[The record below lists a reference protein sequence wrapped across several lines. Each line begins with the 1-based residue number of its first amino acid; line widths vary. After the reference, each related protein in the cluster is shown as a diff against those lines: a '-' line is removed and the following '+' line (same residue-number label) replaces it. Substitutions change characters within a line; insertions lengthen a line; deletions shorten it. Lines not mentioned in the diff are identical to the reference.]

1 MAEDRRE
8 VPVQRPNW
16 GLGALQ
22 PVQRPNWG
30 FGALHL
36 QLVRLSQRASSD
48 LAIELVMLRHEI
60 ALLRRQVARPC
71 GDRAC
76 HPGAL
81 NWALQETCPDQ
92 GNWNQDG

>member
-1 MAEDRRE
+1 MMAEDRRE

-16 GLGALQ
+16 G
-22 PVQRPNWG
+22 
-30 FGALHL
+30 FDALHL
-36 QLVRLSQRASSD
+36 QLVRLGQRASSD

-71 GDRAC
+71 GDRAR

-81 NWALQETCPDQ
+81 NWALLETCPDQ
-92 GNWNQDG
+92 GDWKSGWIAREMASRP

>member
-1 MAEDRRE
+1 
-8 VPVQRPNW
+8 
-16 GLGALQ
+16 
-22 PVQRPNWG
+22 
-30 FGALHL
+30 
-36 QLVRLSQRASSD
+36 LVRLSQRASSD

-81 NWALQETCPDQ
+81 
-92 GNWNQDG
+92 